1 MIFVE
6 TTVFTRLLTDHLS
19 DEEYRALQNQLIARP
34 ESGAL
39 IKGSGGVRKAR
50 WASGGKGKSGGVR
63 VIYYLAKD
71 VDRVYM
77 LTLYGKSEKENLS
90 PADLR
95 KVARLVAE
103 LSND

>member
-6 TTVFTRLLTDHLS
+6 TTVFTRLLADHLS

-63 VIYYLAKD
+63 VIYYWAKE
-71 VDRVYM
+71 VDRMYM
-77 LTLYGKSEKENLS
+77 LTLYGKSEKESLS
-90 PADLR
+90 SGDLKR
-95 KVARLVAE
+95 VARFVAE
-103 LSND
+103 LTDD